1 MWMIPTRRFPALN
14 PGEDMQY
21 SERSFGPVVLEA
33 VDLTT
38 LLREGPRNRTEAIV
52 LGFYLAAT
60 APTDELEERVL
71 DSMDP
76 LMRIAFPD
84 AYQRFIGTPCGQND
98 CPCAWTPEEKE
109 AFALLV
115 RYAERLQSW
124 VEAMEAGKVV
134 VVPTEDFQ
142 C

>member
-1 MWMIPTRRFPALN
+1 MIPTRRFPALN
-14 PGEDMQY
+14 AGEDMQY
-21 SERSFGPVVLEA
+21 SESSFGP
-33 VDLTT
+33 
-38 LLREGPRNRTEAIV
+38 GV
-52 LGFYLAAT
+52 LGVYLAAT
-60 APTDELEERVL
+60 APTDELEERGW